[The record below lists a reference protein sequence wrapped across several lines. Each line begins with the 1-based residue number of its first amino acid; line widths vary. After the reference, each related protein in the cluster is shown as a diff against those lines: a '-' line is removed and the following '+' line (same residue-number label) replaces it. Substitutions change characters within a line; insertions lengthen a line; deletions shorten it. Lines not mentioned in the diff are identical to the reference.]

1 MPSEGGMSRAM
12 RSIYMEEG
20 RKWPKDAWGDSRI
33 VLFYLGVEPDDV
45 IVEEAQEVDF
55 EALLLRL
62 DTGGSVLMTLR
73 QENEGFQKKTEVS
86 NEWL

>member
-1 MPSEGGMSRAM
+1 M
-12 RSIYMEEG
+12 RFIYKEAG
-20 RKWPKDAWGDSRI
+20 RKWPKVAWGDSRI

-45 IVEEAQEVDF
+45 TVEEAQEVDF

-73 QENEGFQKKTEVS
+73 QENEGFQRKTEVS

>member
-1 MPSEGGMSRAM
+1 MPSERGMSRAM

-20 RKWPKDAWGDSRI
+20 CMWPKVAWGDSRI
-33 VLFYLGVEPDDV
+33 ALFDLGAEPDDV
-45 IVEEAQEVDF
+45 TVEEAQEVDF
-55 EALLLRL
+55 EELLLRL

-73 QENEGFQKKTEVS
+73 QENEGFQRKTEVS

>member
-12 RSIYMEEG
+12 RFIYMEEG
-20 RKWPKDAWGDSRI
+20 RKWPKVAWGDSRI
-33 VLFYLGVEPDDV
+33 ALFDLGVEPDDV
-45 IVEEAQEVDF
+45 TVEEAQEVDF
-55 EALLLRL
+55 EELLLRL

-73 QENEGFQKKTEVS
+73 QENEGFQRKTEVS

>member
-1 MPSEGGMSRAM
+1 MSRAM
-12 RSIYMEEG
+12 RFIYKEAG
-20 RKWPKDAWGDSRI
+20 RKWPKVAWGDSRI

-45 IVEEAQEVDF
+45 TVEEAQEVDF

-73 QENEGFQKKTEVS
+73 QENEGFQRKTEVS